1 MRYSHA
7 ITISSVSE
15 QVQKDVQN
23 TEDFFSVSS
32 TSRTLFC
39 HTMKN
44 HAA

>member
-23 TEDFFSVSS
+23 TEDFCFLSHV
-32 TSRTLFC
+32 RLLC
-39 HTMKN
+39 YIMIKN
-44 HAA
+44 HTA